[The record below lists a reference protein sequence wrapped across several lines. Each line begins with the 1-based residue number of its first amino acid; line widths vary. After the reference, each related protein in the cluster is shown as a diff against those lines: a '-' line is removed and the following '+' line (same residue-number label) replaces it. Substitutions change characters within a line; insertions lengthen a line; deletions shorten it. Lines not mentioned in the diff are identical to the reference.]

1 MVVFFRTKRFNFTPH
16 LVVMRHTY
24 EVRMGSFLFTFDHLP
39 LVSFQFAERVLNLQ
53 LTRLA
58 SLNED
63 GDSPEK
69 VRRSVLV
76 FHTFKVRKL

>member
-1 MVVFFRTKRFNFTPH
+1 MDFSSFN
-16 LVVMRHTY
+16 
-24 EVRMGSFLFTFDHLP
+24 FDHLP

-76 FHTFKVRKL
+76 FSHLQIA

>member
-1 MVVFFRTKRFNFTPH
+1 
-16 LVVMRHTY
+16 
-24 EVRMGSFLFTFDHLP
+24 MGHISAVYMGFLYLTMMLP
-39 LVSFQFAERVLNLQ
+39 LVFFQFAERVLNLQ

-69 VRRSVLV
+69 VRSAVLV
-76 FHTFKVRKL
+76 FFPPSNCVNFN